1 MYKSDARPTES
12 ESLNLH
18 PPGGGVVSLLG
29 SARIIN
35 SDYWRFERPRL
46 WVQPQ
51 WTVVDII
58 YKR

>member
-1 MYKSDARPTES
+1 MCKSDPRPTES

-18 PPGGGVVSLLG
+18 PLGEGVVSLLR
-29 SARIIN
+29 SAQIIN

-51 WTVVDII
+51 WMVVDII